1 MRILLALLF
10 AVASLLAEPVRPVP
24 GDWLVFASLDCEEC
38 AWLQLECLPRLA
50 DRLGQAPPRTLL
62 FAFETEGNYETL
74 VAVEDALGVSGDG
87 VPVLLAGN
95 RLLYGKETIAA
106 WAETLTPAD
115 LAVPLPGKVLP
126 VLAKGTPVVYAE
138 TEARAAPPRA
148 VPETGRESARV
159 LYFRTP
165 GCPSCAL
172 ADTRLD
178 HLSRRFPE
186 VAVQRFTADSPEI
199 RYLQYALAKRLDV
212 PSGKRLVTPMV
223 VSDHAALYETIGDA
237 SLAELLENAP
247 ADPFWRDWDRDREL
261 AAAKREIET
270 LVRGFSVVAILLAGL
285 VDGVNPCAFAVI
297 VFLVSYLGL
306 SRRGGRRAAL
316 VFGLLFNLG
325 VFLCY
330 FLIGLGL
337 SALLDHLH
345 GHRGIIRVVF
355 AGMGGLCLVFAVF
368 AIWDT
373 LRARREGAA
382 AMRFGMPKSFHRV
395 AHTLI
400 RNQAGRGV
408 LGLGT
413 VLLGM
418 VVSTI
423 ELVCTGQ
430 IYFPALV
437 LMNQAGRNA
446 RSLALLLAYN
456 LAFIAPLVLV
466 VLLAAYGVGSQQL
479 AAWAR
484 RHAALTRALTAVLF
498 LALAILLFVLAARG

>member
-10 AVASLLAEPVRPVP
+10 AVASRAAEPVRPGP

-38 AWLQLECLPRLA
+38 AWLRLECLPRLA

-115 LAVPLPGKVLP
+115 LAVPLPDQVLP
-126 VLAKGTPVVYAE
+126 VLAKGTPIVYAE
-138 TEARAAPPRA
+138 AEGRAAPSPA
-148 VPETGRESARV
+148 VAETGRESARV

-178 HLSRRFPE
+178 HLARRFPE
-186 VAVQRFTADSPEI
+186 VDVQRFTADAPEI
-199 RYLQYALAKRLDV
+199 RYLQYALAKRLGV
-212 PSGKRLVTPMV
+212 PPGKRLVTPMI
-223 VSDHAALYETIGDA
+223 VSGNAVLHETVGDA
-237 SLAELLENAP
+237 SLAELLGNAP
-247 ADPFWRDWDRDREL
+247 ADPFWLGWDREREL

-270 LVRGFSVVAILLAGL
+270 MIRGFSVAAVLVAGL

-316 VFGLLFNLG
+316 IFGLLFTLG

-337 SALLDHLH
+337 SELIDFLH
-345 GHRGIIRVVF
+345 GQRGVIRLVF

-368 AIWDT
+368 AVWDT

-382 AMRFGMPKSFHRV
+382 AMRFGMPKSFHRA
-395 AHTLI
+395 AHALI

-437 LMNQAGRNA
+437 LMNQAGRSA

-456 LAFIAPLVLV
+456 VAFIIPLVCV
-466 VLLAAYGVGSQQL
+466 VVLAAYGVGSRQL
-479 AAWAR
+479 AAWAS

-498 LALAILLFVLAARG
+498 LALAVLLLVLAWRG